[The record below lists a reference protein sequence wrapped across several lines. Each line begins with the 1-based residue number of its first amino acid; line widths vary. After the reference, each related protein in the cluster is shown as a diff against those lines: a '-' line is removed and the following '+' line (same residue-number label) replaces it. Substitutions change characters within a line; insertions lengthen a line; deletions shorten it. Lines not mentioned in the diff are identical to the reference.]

1 MLAPSKRKLHR
12 FSVGRHEDWCQ
23 EGAVS
28 ANNTL
33 YWIHH
38 ADKFRDRLDE
48 ILLIAYDLDLDVWL
62 EGHIK
67 GIKNLFSLDYQP
79 GCDCDGDGDGGAMLP
94 VFLHLE
100 KQRFCL
106 LQRQVGEND
115 YLHCV
120 VVDVFH
126 MTEEK
131 TLQISVAWDQK
142 YSMEPCGGIYDTVL
156 GYCDI
161 LPK

>member
-1 MLAPSKRKLHR
+1 
-12 FSVGRHEDWCQ
+12 
-23 EGAVS
+23 
-28 ANNTL
+28 
-33 YWIHH
+33 
-38 ADKFRDRLDE
+38 
-48 ILLIAYDLDLDVWL
+48 VWL
-62 EGHIK
+62 EGHVK

-79 GCDCDGDGDGGAMLP
+79 GYNSDGGRGGAMLP

-106 LQRQVGEND
+106 LQRQVGENN

-120 VVDVFH
+120 VVDVSH

-142 YSMEPCGGIYDTVL
+142 YSMEPKIGCGFFGTVL
-156 GYCDI
+156 SYCDI